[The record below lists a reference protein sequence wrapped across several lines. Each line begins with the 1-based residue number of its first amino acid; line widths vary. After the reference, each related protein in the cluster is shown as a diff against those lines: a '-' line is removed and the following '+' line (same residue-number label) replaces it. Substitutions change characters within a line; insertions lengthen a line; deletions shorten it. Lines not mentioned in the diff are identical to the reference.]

1 MIREIVADGAV
12 FATYRGYLEVPIPEL
27 LLLELLERDGTC
39 GSVLV
44 ITFVGHV
51 RDKRADVFL
60 ELGQIGDD
68 VVLSEDDTIVVVHLR
83 SYREDELRRDE
94 GLNHDL
100 NRLLDFGKHF
110 LRLRHLVVSIEHAQ
124 SEYSSVKYMVYLRL
138 LNFGLIEVELIL
150 HLLTKAVL
158 LLLRIVLE
166 LNHLVDLL
174 ANLAVRVL

>member
-1 MIREIVADGAV
+1 MAILQGRIEYRIVYWLEELKIWNYI
-12 FATYRGYLEVPIPEL
+12 FASYRGYLEVPIPEL
-27 LLLELLERDGTC
+27 LLLELLERDGTS

-110 LRLRHLVVSIEHAQ
+110 LRLRHLVV
-124 SEYSSVKYMVYLRL
+124 
-138 LNFGLIEVELIL
+138 
-150 HLLTKAVL
+150 
-158 LLLRIVLE
+158 
-166 LNHLVDLL
+166 
-174 ANLAVRVL
+174 